1 MLYMKEK
8 IVIIYDLKGKN
19 QTQKVQTLR
28 KLYGYRDKSNYAY
41 KYERTGKL
49 QKIPYIKEKK
59 MVLRLRNREDLPKM
73 VELFNELKITFEVAR
88 I

>member
-1 MLYMKEK
+1 MKEK
-8 IVIIYDLKGKN
+8 IVIIYDLKGKT

-28 KLYGYRDKSNYAY
+28 ELYGYSDKSNYAY

-49 QKIPYIKEKK
+49 KKISYTKEKK
-59 MVLRLRNREDLPKM
+59 TVLMLHKREDLPKM
-73 VELFNELKITFEVAR
+73 VELFNKLKIDFEVAR

>member
-1 MLYMKEK
+1 MKEK
-8 IVIIYDLKGKN
+8 IAIIYDLKDKT

-28 KLYGYRDKSNYAY
+28 ELYGYRDKSNYAY

-49 QKIPYIKEKK
+49 KKIPFTKVKK
-59 MVLRLRNREDLPKM
+59 MVLMLHNRDDLPKM
-73 VELFNELKITFEVAR
+73 VEIFNKLKIDFEVAR

>member
-1 MLYMKEK
+1 MKEK
-8 IVIIYDLKGKN
+8 TVIIYDLKGKT

-49 QKIPYIKEKK
+49 KKIPYTKEKK
-59 MVLRLRNREDLPKM
+59 MVLTLHKKEDLPKM
-73 VELFNELKITFEVAR
+73 VELFNELKIDFEVAR